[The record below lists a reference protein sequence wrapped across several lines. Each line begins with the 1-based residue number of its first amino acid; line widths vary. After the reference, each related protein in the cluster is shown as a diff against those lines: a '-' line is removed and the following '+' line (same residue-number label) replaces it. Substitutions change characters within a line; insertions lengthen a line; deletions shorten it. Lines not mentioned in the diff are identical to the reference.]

1 MNRIIRLNAPH
12 ISSQSDILKKY
23 CDRSPI
29 ETDLVSEMALIRD
42 RNIASVET
50 GVTLKAPIKT
60 PTTGVKSSETAMK
73 NTENRSVHI
82 EEILNKTPKAFSF
95 LATIRSIAF
104 FTTVVVWSWTGK
116 IEQVSQVRGKVIP
129 LGEQSQI
136 LPHALGSIDNTVA
149 SSAREWTPIEVVT
162 ELNGEFSPAE
172 VEDRQQQLVANQT
185 QSHQAHGSIDRSR
198 LLAYTRTAMKVLENL
213 AQQASQKST
222 LNNKATDII
231 DLRRNTQS
239 ISNRVVSTASSA
251 KSTKKLGQVYRS

>member
-104 FTTVVVWSWTGK
+104 FTTVVVWSWTGRLNK
-116 IEQVSQVRGKVIP
+116 SVKSEVKLYHWESNLKFYRTRWVPSITLLQAQPGSGH
-129 LGEQSQI
+129 QSK
-136 LPHALGSIDNTVA
+136 
-149 SSAREWTPIEVVT
+149 
-162 ELNGEFSPAE
+162 
-172 VEDRQQQLVANQT
+172 
-185 QSHQAHGSIDRSR
+185 
-198 LLAYTRTAMKVLENL
+198 LLQN
-213 AQQASQKST
+213 
-222 LNNKATDII
+222 
-231 DLRRNTQS
+231 
-239 ISNRVVSTASSA
+239 
-251 KSTKKLGQVYRS
+251 